1 MDPPAAGETTTPLC
15 PDEPAP
21 LDHSIES
28 TLASLGGSGVLND
41 DDDVE
46 DVPAGASLH
55 YDDIGNTLFMH

>member
-1 MDPPAAGETTTPLC
+1 MDPPAAGETTPPPC

-21 LDHSIES
+21 LS
-28 TLASLGGSGVLND
+28 TLTSLGGSGVLND

-55 YDDIGNTLFMH
+55 DDDIGNTLFTH